1 MDAITTEIGAG
12 RTGKRISPVT
22 PANDVSDPDP
32 QPLFNAVAQKLA
44 GYGLAYVHVIDGAT
58 GGARD
63 VQQGGAPFD
72 YAAMR
77 SASVEEGGKGA
88 WMVTNGYDGGL
99 GARAVE
105 EGRADRGAF
114 GQWFIAQPDPGH

>member
-44 GYGLAYVHVIDGAT
+44 GYGLAYVHVIEGAT

-63 VQQGGAPFD
+63 FQQGGAPFD
-72 YAAMR
+72 YAALR
-77 SASVEEGGKGA
+77 SAYVEAGGKGA
-88 WMVTNGYDGGL
+88 WMVNNGYDGGL
-99 GARAVE
+99 RSAERRVGK
-105 EGRADRGAF
+105 EGVSTCRCRWATA
-114 GQWFIAQPDPGH
+114 